1 MKKIRIM
8 QVESG
13 MSAVVLEKALHGE
26 LTLDSLRGML
36 NVLKE
41 LEAGI
46 YVLEM
51 VKDHRLVEL
60 AANIDGILMLPVKR
74 VTKKR
79 LEEIMKAVE
88 GGEERDG

>member
-1 MKKIRIM
+1 MKRLRIVS
-8 QVESG
+8 VESD
-13 MSAVVLEKALHGE
+13 MSEVVLEKALHGE

-51 VKDHRLVEL
+51 VEDHRLVEL

-74 VTKKR
+74 LTKRR
-79 LEEIMKAVE
+79 LEEVLKAVE
-88 GGEERDG
+88 GGEVENG